1 MCLSLVQNISVQIP
15 KYIFS
20 KMPSVLV
27 LIAKYIC
34 PFNINLFLLL
44 NKFVL
49 SKFICQN
56 FKTYLSK
63 FEKYICANCYGMVKI
78 ANNTNF
84 LKIYV

>member
-1 MCLSLVQNISVQIP
+1 
-15 KYIFS
+15 
-20 KMPSVLV
+20 MPSVLV

-84 LKIYV
+84 LTSSQAPKLRLTYLLTDGGVV